1 VVDASGD
8 GLDREREGGI
18 FSELSEEVVEL
29 VLFHGKLD

>member
-1 VVDASGD
+1 MLVVMVWIESG
-8 GLDREREGGI
+8 RGGI